1 MRLHWVAVP
10 KALRARRVNRRDRP
24 QLTSVSGGWPPGG
37 GAPPEVGERVARCV
51 FGGVLSR
58 RARGVLGTATQCT
71 TQHQSAAAYRCA
83 GRTDEVL
90 HPSQLRSPAAGGAS
104 GARSSRRRRG
114 GSGGGGGGGGGTSS
128 TTSGSPNYHTQNSGL
143 TKICRRF

>member
-58 RARGVLGTATQCT
+58 RAHSVLGTATQYT
-71 TQHQSAAAYRCA
+71 TQHQSAAYRCA
-83 GRTDEVL
+83 GRTDEVM

-104 GARSSRRRRG
+104 AARSSRRRRR
-114 GSGGGGGGGGGTSS
+114 GSGGGGNGTSS
-128 TTSGSPNYHTQNSGL
+128 TTSIT
-143 TKICRRF
+143 